1 MFIKL
6 HEYNTGNP
14 IIIMCNRISVI
25 RTKALWNFSECLTK
39 IDEIAKPEYITNI
52 ILNDCYYPDK
62 GSKRKIEIYDTTLRD
77 GAQSEGINYSVSDK
91 IKIIEKLD
99 NL

>member
-62 GSKRKIEIYDTTLRD
+62 GSKRKIEIYVQETVEDIYKLLHYATDIR
-77 GAQSEGINYSVSDK
+77 K
-91 IKIIEKLD
+91 I
-99 NL
+99 